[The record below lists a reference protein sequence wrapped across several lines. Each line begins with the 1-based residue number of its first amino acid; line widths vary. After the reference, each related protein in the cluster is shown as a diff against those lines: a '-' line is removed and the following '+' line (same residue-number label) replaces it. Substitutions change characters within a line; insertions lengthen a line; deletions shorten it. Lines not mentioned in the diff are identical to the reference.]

1 MFVHR
6 HVQHS
11 PSLSIHR
18 ECRRLNF
25 NAVQE
30 VEGEKREGGPA
41 VNEEH
46 DSLDPSESLV

>member
-1 MFVHR
+1 M
-6 HVQHS
+6 
-11 PSLSIHR
+11 L
-18 ECRRLNF
+18 LLDF